1 MDINQ
6 IHNSRGALQLSF
18 FFFFFYPTDPNI
30 PYGTEQGPECLCK
43 KFKKERELTSTGKTS
58 HKHNNKDLHRLRHL
72 VFTRIPGGV
81 YVPYIYSYARWKLL

>member
-6 IHNSRGALQLSF
+6 IHNSRSALQLSF
-18 FFFFFYPTDPNI
+18 FFFFFYLTDPNI

-43 KFKKERELTSTGKTS
+43 NFKKERELTSTGKTS